1 MKNSNM
7 IFEIIKKEIRDVVR
21 DKKTLVMM
29 IVVPLLL
36 YPIMFGFLLTMED
49 SMLIVDESKY
59 NKIGFAFEPDSILN
73 NIIDELKIQKTIG
86 NENDLKRNFEEG
98 NLDAY
103 ITLENNKFTINYTQQ
118 NTNGYKT
125 LELAYEII
133 ESYKKAVQ
141 SQLLVANG
149 LVPEDVFNIYTIEE
163 NDVSEKNAYS
173 EMMLGMVPTFILM
186 TTTLTAVFAA
196 IDMTAGEK
204 ERGTLETLLT
214 FPLKNRDIIY
224 GKFFATTI
232 CTVISSILGFASMY
246 GVLYYLSGKLE
257 TFNGMKLLTVSSFV
271 LALILFVLFAMLISA
286 LSIMIASKA
295 KSFKEAQNS
304 TQPLA
309 FISLIP
315 MFISMMGTKLNLTLS
330 LIPFINVNLLL
341 NEIISNSVNMKYFA
355 LSMLSNIVF
364 IFAVLKA
371 VTKLYKSD
379 KILFS

>member
-29 IVVPLLL
+29 IVVPILL

-59 NKIGFAFEPDSILN
+59 NKIGFAFEPDTTLN

-86 NENDLKRNFEEG
+86 NENDLKCNFEEG

-232 CTVISSILGFASMY
+232 CTVISSILGFVSMY

-315 MFISMMGTKLNLTLS
+315 MFISMMGTKLNLTLA